1 MTQVENRIATIIAVL
16 AFGLATSGC
25 APSSKITRTYQ
36 DPAFSGVSYQNILVA
51 AATQRYETRA
61 AYERAM
67 ATRLVSAG
75 ISATPLYQI
84 GGGNKPVDRDV
95 VLAAIEA
102 GSFDA
107 VLFTHTIGSQEKF
120 VKTTG
125 QTTVGVHRKSDSVA
139 NLFRYD
145 YEEQADPEYQ
155 SLISSATV
163 MTGLYAVSTKTKIW
177 EARSDLAERDSVAL
191 LIDDAVSLL
200 MGALKRDKLLGIK
213 SSEPAISF

>member
-1 MTQVENRIATIIAVL
+1 MAQVETRVATIIVAI
-16 AFGLATSGC
+16 AIGLVTSAC

-36 DPAFSGVSYQNILVA
+36 DPAVSGLSYQKFLVA
-51 AATQRYETRA
+51 AVTQNYETRA

-67 ATRLVSAG
+67 SARLVSAG
-75 ISATPLYQI
+75 IAATPLYQV
-84 GGGNKPVDRDV
+84 GGGNQPVDRDAIV
-95 VLAAIEA
+95 AAIQA
-102 GSFDA
+102 GGFDA
-107 VLFTHTIGSQEKF
+107 VLYTYTIGSQEKF
-120 VKTTG
+120 VKNVG
-125 QTTVGVHRKSDSVA
+125 QTAVGANRKSDSVV

-145 YEEQADPEYQ
+145 YEETALPEYE

-163 MTGLYAVSTKTKIW
+163 MTELYAVSTETKIW

-213 SSEPAISF
+213 TSEPTK

>member
-1 MTQVENRIATIIAVL
+1 MTQVENRIATIIAVI
-16 AFGLATSGC
+16 AIGLATSGC

-36 DPAFSGVSYQNILVA
+36 DPAFSGHSYQNILVA

-75 ISATPLYQI
+75 VAATPLYQV
-84 GGGNKPVDRDV
+84 GGGNQPVDRD
-95 VLAAIEA
+95 AILKA
-102 GSFDA
+102 VQVGGFDA
-107 VLFTHTIGSQEKF
+107 VLYTHTIGAQERF
-120 VKTTG
+120 VKSTG
-125 QTTVGVHRKSDSVA
+125 QTAVGANRKSDSVV

-145 YEEQADPEYQ
+145 YEETALPEYE

-163 MTGLYAVSTKTKIW
+163 MTGLYAVSTETKIW

-200 MGALKRDKLLGIK
+200 MGALKRDKLLGTK
-213 SSEPAISF
+213 SSEPAK